1 MRLKVILPHQVFLE
15 QTGVKRIVLET
26 TAGSVGILPRRLDC
40 VATLVPGILIYE
52 TIQGENYLAVGAGM
66 MVKTGLDVSI
76 AAAKVIAGADLAT
89 LRQVVVSQ
97 LIKLDE
103 QERSVRTAL
112 AKLESNFVRRFLEL
126 KRYE

>member
-1 MRLKVILPHQVFLE
+1 MRLKVILPHQLFLE
-15 QTGVKRIVLET
+15 QTGVKRIVLDT
-26 TAGSVGILPRRLDC
+26 TSGSLGILPRRLDC

-52 TIQGENYLAVGAGM
+52 TAQGANYLAISAGM
-66 MVKTGLDVSI
+66 LVKTGPDVSL
-76 AAAKVIAGADLAT
+76 AVAKAIAGTDLDS

-97 LIKLDE
+97 LVKLDE

>member
-1 MRLKVILPHQVFLE
+1 M
-15 QTGVKRIVLET
+15 
-26 TAGSVGILPRRLDC
+26 
-40 VATLVPGILIYE
+40 IYE